1 MGAEDSDV
9 DVGNVFFTYKI
20 DDEERHLSP
29 EEIVAEG
36 EPLKNKIYPFIGSN
50 GVPQYFNTSAFD
62 ENRPGLFLNK
72 YEDKENF
79 KPKYEVKRRGSLAQV
94 HLQAS
99 GGETGNGVINFDICW
114 KKTNFR

>member
-9 DVGNVFFTYKI
+9 DVGNVFFTYKV

-36 EPLKNKIYPFIGSN
+36 GPLKNKIYPFIGSN

-99 GGETGNGVINFDICW
+99 GGETGNGVINFDIC
-114 KKTNFR
+114 